1 MDSSQMDS
9 GEHWIEKNAS
19 GPLHASYPPD
29 YRFYGVS
36 EGLPI
41 AFELLVEWVIYVI
54 NR

>member
-19 GPLHASYPPD
+19 GPLHASYAPN

-41 AFELLVEWVIYVI
+41 GFELLVERVIYLI
-54 NR
+54 KR